1 MGLVFAVTIQR
12 ITKEKDYMNLQSL
25 RAKGVY
31 VDIDDISII
40 LPRPDVIGMKEKNVD
55 SSDQSLY
62 DRANAIIEDA
72 SSKGKYFNVSGRDE
86 VVRSLIVLKS
96 GIVIGINNTPDTLAK
111 RLLAGTKGQKQGQTV
126 KKAGRPRQKL

>member
-1 MGLVFAVTIQR
+1 
-12 ITKEKDYMNLQSL
+12 MNLQSL